1 MLVYILVYL
10 WSTHSN
16 VHLEYIWNIYITPK
30 YFLLPIFNQM
40 SAPISYARK
49 YGSTFW
55 YVGLLYLE
63 ISYICSI
70 FLDSTYKQNHL
81 FVFCWLISVSVTISK
96 STMML
101 QTTLFH
107 SFLWQHNISLYIYTT
122 SSLFIPLLM
131 DI

>member
-1 MLVYILVYL
+1 MLVYILIYL
-10 WSTHSN
+10 CQHI
-16 VHLEYIWNIYITPK
+16 LMYIWNIYGIFTSPLSISCCPFSIK
-30 YFLLPIFNQM
+30 CLLL
-40 SAPISYARK
+40 SYPRK

-70 FLDSTYKQNHL
+70 FLDSTYKKNHL
-81 FVFCWLISVSVTISK
+81 FVILWLISVSVTISK
-96 STMML
+96 STVML

-107 SFLWQHNISLYIYTT
+107 SFLWQHNISLYICTT